1 MNKINTI
8 KITSKDLSFE
18 ADLLWDL
25 APKTCQTV
33 IDILPLEINLIHVKW
48 SGFGVWADLGEVKV
62 DEIPYEN
69 NTIYFSK
76 GQIMFY
82 PGFESMKE
90 LLIPYDSVAFASK
103 AGLHSANHFATIK
116 NPQNLSE
123 LGRRTVEDGKQPV
136 IFEI

>member
-25 APKTCQTV
+25 APKTCQAV

-69 NTIYFSK
+69 NTIYFSA

-103 AGLHSANHFATIK
+103 AGLHSANHFATIN

-123 LGRRTVEDGKQPV
+123 LGRRAVEDGKQPV

>member
-1 MNKINTI
+1 MNTIKTI
-8 KITSKDLSFE
+8 KITSNDLKFE

-25 APKTCQTV
+25 APKTCKAV
-33 IDILPLEINLIHVKW
+33 LGILPLKIDLIHVKW
-48 SGFGVWADLGEVKV
+48 SGFGVWADLGEVEV
-62 DEIPYEN
+62 EELPYEN
-69 NTIYFSK
+69 NTIYLAK
-76 GQIMFY
+76 GEIMFY

-90 LLIPYDSVAFASK
+90 LLIPYGSVAFASK

-116 NPQNLSE
+116 NQDDLPE

>member
-1 MNKINTI
+1 MNTTKTIN
-8 KITSKDLSFE
+8 ITSNDLKFE

-25 APKTCQTV
+25 APKTCKAV
-33 IDILPLEINLIHVKW
+33 LDILPLKIDLIHVKW
-48 SGFGVWADLGEVKV
+48 SGFGVWADLGEVEV
-62 DEIPYEN
+62 EELPYEN
-69 NTIYFSK
+69 NTIYLAK
-76 GQIMFY
+76 GEIMFY

-90 LLIPYDSVAFASK
+90 LLIQYGSVAFASK

-116 NPQNLSE
+116 NQDDLPE